1 MADAFSSFQ
10 EIVRKLAD
18 LPALE
23 NGRSEIEEL
32 HPFDAR
38 NIHTDMAL
46 ITRQLFDDGHY
57 SQATFE
63 AFKHI
68 EKIVQD
74 LSGVSETGRRL
85 MMTAFNEKDPKIEL
99 TSLSTEGK
107 KREQEGYKF
116 IFSGTVMAI
125 RNPRGHEVN
134 YYESTDQCLDHIG
147 LASFLL
153 RRLND
158 SIPKAPI

>member
-18 LPALE
+18 LPAPE
-23 NGRSEIEEL
+23 NSRSEIEEL

-38 NIHTDMAL
+38 NIHTEVARV
-46 ITRQLFDDGHY
+46 TRQLFDDGHY
-57 SQATFE
+57 SHATFE
-63 AFKHI
+63 AFKLI
-68 EKIVQD
+68 EKIVKN

-85 MMTAFNEKDPKIEL
+85 MMIAFNEKDPKIEL
-99 TSLSTEGK
+99 TSLSTEIK
-107 KREQEGYKF
+107 KSEQEGYKF
-116 IFSGTVMAI
+116 IFSGTAMAI

-134 YYESTDQCLDHIG
+134 NDETMGQCLDHIG

-153 RRLND
+153 RLLND
-158 SIPKAPI
+158 SKTKAPL